1 MILLAPY
8 KRDTRLSD
16 LINDKRYREMLL
28 KRTGISYSRKKK
40 KTSVMFVVKD
50 IAHRGGI
57 NYPEY
62 PSPRA
67 FSARSF
73 LDSTMS
79 CDVTERCSPALSQT
93 SRGQRIKRERLGTRP
108 RQEISASFQRLKLQA
123 TTPVLH
129 ELVDYVDNQWI
140 NTNTF
145 PPSSFGYWED
155 YAASKIS
162 SRRLLKAYSHLA
174 HGPVR
179 TD

>member
-1 MILLAPY
+1 
-8 KRDTRLSD
+8 
-16 LINDKRYREMLL
+16 
-28 KRTGISYSRKKK
+28 
-40 KTSVMFVVKD
+40 MFVVKD

-79 CDVTERCSPALSQT
+79 CDVTEILAENAVLSPALSQT

-108 RQEISASFQRLKLQA
+108 HQEISASFQRLKLQA

-129 ELVDYVDNQWI
+129 ELVGYVENQWI

-145 PPSSFGYWED
+145 PPSSCGYWED

>member
-1 MILLAPY
+1 MY
-8 KRDTRLSD
+8 
-16 LINDKRYREMLL
+16 
-28 KRTGISYSRKKK
+28 
-40 KTSVMFVVKD
+40 VMKD
-50 IAHRGGI
+50 IAHRGCV
-57 NYPEY
+57 NSPEY
-62 PSPRA
+62 PSPQA

-79 CDVTERCSPALSQT
+79 CDVTEILAENAVLSPALSQT

-108 RQEISASFQRLKLQA
+108 HQEISASFQRLKLQA

-162 SRRLLKAYSHLA
+162 SRRLLKAYSHLV